1 MPSSHKIIK
10 QGQSFTHEQR
20 SFIAT
25 QLNVVEEPAEEKQK
39 DAAVDASIIEE
50 TEAEKEARACLAAA
64 QDKKTALLEAAEK
77 EAEEIKETA
86 LKQGFAAGN
95 EQGYREGYATGYTSG
110 IEKAAKESEQMKAA
124 VQTMMSEAQEFV
136 ETYYEEQK
144 LELLKL
150 AAHMAETIVHA
161 TIDASSE
168 QVMGMVKPVIHR
180 LKRESQLITLMVRPE
195 QSQLVKDSVKELE
208 KEHPDLRF
216 AVLTDSTLDKNGCVI
231 ESSHAIIDLQVRKQ
245 LDAMLEDMQNME

>member
-25 QLNVVEEPAEEKQK
+25 QLNVVKEPVEEKQGV
-39 DAAVDASIIEE
+39 AVDATIIEE

-64 QDKKTALLEAAEK
+64 QDKKKALLEAAEK

-86 LKQGFAAGN
+86 LKQGFSAGN
-95 EQGYREGYATGYTSG
+95 DQGYQEGYASGYTSG
-110 IEKAAKESEQMKAA
+110 MEKAAKESKQIKAA
-124 VQTMMSEAQEFV
+124 VQTMLAEAQEFV
-136 ETYYEEQK
+136 ENYYEEQK
-144 LELLKL
+144 TELLKL
-150 AAHMAETIVHA
+150 AAHMAEAIAHE

-168 QVMGMVKPVIHR
+168 QVMAMVKPVIHR

-245 LDAMLEDMQNME
+245 LDAMLEDMENME